1 MWKIVLP
8 SREDDDLQGFPHEEI
23 SKSEILDMVCAM
35 RSVEATDT
43 DKTEEW
49 QNSNVCEVGFQQN
62 NVHATAKRKH
72 EEEGGEVIIFYG
84 GDKNEIHTA
93 VRRSINSS
101 QKNRGHYKLYFS
113 K

>member
-1 MWKIVLP
+1 VLKP
-8 SREDDDLQGFPHEEI
+8 L
-23 SKSEILDMVCAM
+23 
-35 RSVEATDT
+35 T

-62 NVHATAKRKH
+62 THNVHATAKRKH
-72 EEEGGEVIIFYG
+72 EEEGGEVIIIYG

-101 QKNRGHYKLYFS
+101 QKTGAITNYISQS
-113 K
+113 KCQLCVLKKVK